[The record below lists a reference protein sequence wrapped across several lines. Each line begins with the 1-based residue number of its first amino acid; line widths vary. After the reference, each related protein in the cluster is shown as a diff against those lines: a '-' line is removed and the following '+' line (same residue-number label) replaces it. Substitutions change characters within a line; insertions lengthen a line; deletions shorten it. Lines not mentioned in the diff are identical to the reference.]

1 MKYEYYS
8 LKGRDIDIDKLNLLG
23 LNGWELIIHRHKLD
37 GSSELI
43 FKRVINE

>member
-8 LKGRDIDIDKLNLLG
+8 LKDIDIDKLNLLG

-43 FKRVINE
+43 FKRQIDD